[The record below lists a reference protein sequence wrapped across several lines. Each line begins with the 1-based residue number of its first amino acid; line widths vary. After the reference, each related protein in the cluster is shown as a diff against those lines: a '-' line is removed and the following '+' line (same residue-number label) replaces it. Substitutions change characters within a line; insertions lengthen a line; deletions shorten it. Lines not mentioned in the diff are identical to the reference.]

1 MVISEPESEGKAK
14 SKKVN
19 GGGSS
24 SSEIDEILKTQH
36 LMRTCDSE
44 NFLDLKLIKLHFL
57 S

>member
-44 NFLDLKLIKLHFL
+44 NFIDLKLIKLHFL